1 MVQHSHIIN
10 NYSLS
15 LRMKSVAQ
23 TAALA
28 AIASLAKAQKAKDF
42 ANPDVE
48 YRGVKFED
56 TDKLSAIAVA
66 QVVTET

>member
-1 MVQHSHIIN
+1 
-10 NYSLS
+10 
-15 LRMKSVAQ
+15 MKSVVQ